1 MIAEAT
7 SKLFQQVVGDPE
19 GLYREMATWK
29 DVRPEDLEAYRQA
42 FINKESG
49 GSR

>member
-1 MIAEAT
+1 VAIAEAT
-7 SKLFQQVVGDPE
+7 SKPLGVVE
-19 GLYREMATWK
+19 TRKVYRMATWK

-42 FINKESG
+42 FIIKEAG